1 MAELTQLARIFK
13 ALGDESRLAILAG
26 IHGREI
32 ECTCGD
38 ACCAEVATVSDV
50 AAEVAVSLPT
60 ISYHLKELVSAGLV
74 ETRRNGRRVF
84 CRTDSAGL
92 ASAAEFIE
100 ELTR

>member
-1 MAELTQLARIFK
+1 MTELARLARIFK

-50 AAEVAVSLPT
+50 AAEVDVSLPT
-60 ISYHLKELVSAGLV
+60 ISYHLKELVAAGLV

-84 CRTDSAGL
+84 CRTDRAGL
-92 ASAAEFIE
+92 DSAAEFIK
-100 ELTR
+100 ELSK